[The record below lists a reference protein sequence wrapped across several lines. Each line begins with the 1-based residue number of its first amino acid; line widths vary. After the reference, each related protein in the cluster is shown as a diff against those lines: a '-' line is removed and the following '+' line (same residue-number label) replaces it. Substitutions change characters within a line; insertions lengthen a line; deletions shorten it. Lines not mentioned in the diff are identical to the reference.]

1 VLVVFFFI
9 RSFFSGVEAEQG
21 SNLRRK
27 NKAATTTHNNRNS
40 LRIMIELSRDKDRVL
55 IKKELSITP

>member
-1 VLVVFFFI
+1 MFIDIISYSRVLVVFFFI

-27 NKAATTTHNNRNS
+27 NKAAT
-40 LRIMIELSRDKDRVL
+40 
-55 IKKELSITP
+55 